1 MTTKMHTQCGS
12 VVERKL
18 EIERSLVRVSLETQ
32 FCAIEHDPLYSAK
45 YWFNQGNVPT

>member
-18 EIERSLVRVSLETQ
+18 EIERSPETQ

-45 YWFNQGNVPT
+45 YWFNLGNVPT